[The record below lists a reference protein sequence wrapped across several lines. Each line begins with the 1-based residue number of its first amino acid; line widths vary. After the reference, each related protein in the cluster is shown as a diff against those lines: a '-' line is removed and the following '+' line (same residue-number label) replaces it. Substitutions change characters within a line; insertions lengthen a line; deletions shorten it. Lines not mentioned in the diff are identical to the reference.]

1 MDQAAQR
8 VVSRSW
14 IVSRLQSLRV
24 GGPEHRAASGLLDCD
39 LHPHERV
46 DLRDHAIQ
54 VAVLGRDGHELSFSE
69 GLEHP
74 PRAYSADGGSVRVGF
89 SPDRGMLSMVIR
101 SAPARLEGWLWIA
114 LWIAVAVAEA
124 LALRPV
130 LFDRDAPVQGIE
142 VVFTL
147 VGGSFAACGLIAWRR
162 RPDSRSGLLMVTTGF
177 LFFVSPLL
185 GQLDGELANTL
196 RVLFVDYWIFPFV
209 TLILTFLTSG
219 RLQARFDRLLVAS
232 YLIPLGIGQV
242 AWMLTDPEE
251 GHLLLAFPDADV
263 AHAIDRVQRGMLVV
277 CCLATVVVVVARWLA
292 STRPRRRALLP
303 SVAGAFALLCFA
315 TLLVNDLVSGTRSQ
329 TLLWIAACSLVSVP
343 LAFLTGLL
351 RSRLARGGLADLFR
365 GLGATSTA
373 DLQAALRRALGDPS
387 LELALEG
394 FPTASA
400 GRAVAPVERNGRQI
414 AALVHD
420 TSLDEDPELLE
431 AACTATAVA
440 LENQRLLAEADARL
454 EELKAS
460 RERIVAAGDAER
472 RRLERNLH
480 DGAQQRL
487 VAIAQ
492 QLHLLQSRVGDDPD
506 AAELVTTASA
516 ELAESLSE
524 LRELAR
530 GMHPAVLEH
539 GLAAALNA
547 LANRSTVATTVSC
560 ETRERFAEPV
570 ELTAYFVA
578 SEALANVAKYSGAS
592 QATVRLW
599 RAGGLAK
606 IQIADDGIGGADGS
620 RGSGLRG
627 LADRVEALDGR
638 LYVTSPPGAGTTVTA
653 ELPCG

>member
-1 MDQAAQR
+1 MIIRWAPSGFAVAQPWGSGAFALAR
-8 VVSRSW
+8 FGSSR
-14 IVSRLQSLRV
+14 
-24 GGPEHRAASGLLDCD
+24 P
-39 LHPHERV
+39 
-46 DLRDHAIQ
+46 
-54 VAVLGRDGHELSFSE
+54 
-69 GLEHP
+69 
-74 PRAYSADGGSVRVGF
+74 
-89 SPDRGMLSMVIR
+89 
-101 SAPARLEGWLWIA
+101 EGWLWIA
-114 LWIAVAVAEA
+114 LWIAVAAAEI

-130 LFDRDAPVQGIE
+130 LFDREAPIEGIE

-147 VGGSFAACGLIAWRR
+147 VGGSFAGCGLIAWRR
-162 RPDSRSGLLMVTTGF
+162 RPDSGSGLLMVATGF
-177 LFFVSPLL
+177 LFFVSPLFS
-185 GQLDGELANTL
+185 QLQGEFANTV

-209 TLILTFLTSG
+209 TLILTLLTSG
-219 RLQARFDRLLVAS
+219 RLQTRFDRLLVAS
-232 YLIPLGIGQV
+232 YAIPLGIGQL
-242 AWMLTDPEE
+242 AWMMTDPEE
-251 GHLLLAFPDADV
+251 GHLLLAFPDADL
-263 AHAIDRVQRGMLVV
+263 AHAIDRGQRGLLVICSLV
-277 CCLATVVVVVARWLA
+277 TVVVVVARWLA

-303 SVAGAFALLCFA
+303 SVAGAFGLLCFA

-343 LAFLTGLL
+343 LAFLAGLL

-387 LELALEG
+387 LELSLEG
-394 FPTASA
+394 SPTAGP
-400 GRAVAPVERNGRQI
+400 GRAVAPVERNGRLV

-420 TSLDEDPELLE
+420 ASLDEDPELLE

-454 EELKAS
+454 DELKAS

-487 VAIAQ
+487 VAIA
-492 QLHLLQSRVGDDPD
+492 LHLRLLQSRVGDDPD

-539 GLAAALNA
+539 GLAAALAA

-560 ETRERFAEPV
+560 EVRERLPDPV

-592 QATVRLW
+592 HASVRLW
-599 RAGGLAK
+599 RAGALAK
-606 IQIADDGIGGADGS
+606 IQIADDGVGGANDA

-638 LYVTSPPGAGTTVTA
+638 LEVTSPAGAGTTITA
-653 ELPCG
+653 ELPCGP

>member
-1 MDQAAQR
+1 MNNRWAPAALGVAQ
-8 VVSRSW
+8 
-14 IVSRLQSLRV
+14 
-24 GGPEHRAASGLLDCD
+24 PSGSGA
-39 LHPHERV
+39 PAFAR
-46 DLRDHAIQ
+46 
-54 VAVLGRDGHELSFSE
+54 F
-69 GLEHP
+69 
-74 PRAYSADGGSVRVGF
+74 
-89 SPDRGMLSMVIR
+89 R
-101 SAPARLEGWLWIA
+101 SARPEGWLWIA
-114 LWIAVAVAEA
+114 LWIAVAAAEV

-130 LFDRDAPVQGIE
+130 LFDREAPIQGIE

-147 VGGSFAACGLIAWRR
+147 VGGSFAACGLLAWRR
-162 RPDSRSGLLMVTTGF
+162 RPDSRSGPLMVATGF
-177 LFFVSPLL
+177 LFFVAPLL
-185 GQLDGELANTL
+185 GQVQGELANTL
-196 RVLFVDYWIFPFV
+196 RVMGVDYWIFPFV
-209 TLILTFLTSG
+209 TLLLTLLTSG
-219 RLQARFDRLLVAS
+219 RLQTRFDRLLVAS
-232 YLIPLGIGQV
+232 YAIPLGIGQI
-242 AWMLTDPEE
+242 AWMMTDPEE

-263 AHAIDRVQRGMLVV
+263 AHVIDRGQRGLLIV
-277 CCLATVVVVVARWLA
+277 CCLVTVVVVMARWWA

-315 TLLVNDLVSGTRSQ
+315 TLLVTDLVAGTRSQ
-329 TLLWIAACSLVSVP
+329 TLLWIAACSLVTVP
-343 LAFLTGLL
+343 LAFLAGLL

-365 GLGATSTA
+365 GLGATSTV

-394 FPTASA
+394 VPTAGP
-400 GRAVAPVERNGRQI
+400 GRAVAPVERNGRQV

-420 TSLDEDPELLE
+420 ASLDEDPELLE

-440 LENQRLLAEADARL
+440 LENQRLLAEADLRL
-454 EELKAS
+454 DELKAS

-487 VAIAQ
+487 VAIA
-492 QLHLLQSRVGDDPD
+492 LHLRLLQSRVGDDPD

-539 GLAAALNA
+539 GLEAALDA

-560 ETRERFAEPV
+560 ETRERLPGPV
-570 ELTAYFVA
+570 ELTAYFVV

-592 QATVRLW
+592 RASIRLW
-599 RAGGLAK
+599 RAGPLAK
-606 IQIADDGIGGADGS
+606 IQIADDGVGGADDT

-638 LYVTSPPGAGTTVTA
+638 LYVTSPPGAGTTITA
-653 ELPCG
+653 ELPCGS